1 MNTKDFATETLFQRE
16 MGTNISNPALVFEKA
31 MQEVSE
37 IYALLN
43 SDYDT
48 SFEDLENYL
57 QANEPEVIANLN
69 QLWNK
74 VDCDIYDRFKTARLS
89 NRDYYE
95 WKNNLNE
102 WKKKFVSAVRLYIY
116 KNCGRIFQ
124 IPMKTMP
131 IAA

>member
-1 MNTKDFATETLFQRE
+1 LK
-16 MGTNISNPALVFEKA
+16 
-31 MQEVSE
+31 SE
-37 IYALLN
+37 
-43 SDYDT
+43 YDT
-48 SFEDLENYL
+48 SFEDLESYL
-57 QANEPEVIANLN
+57 QANEPELVDRLN

-74 VDCDIYDRFKTARLS
+74 VDCDIYDRFKTAQLS

-95 WKNNLNE
+95 WRNNLNE

-116 KNCGRIFQ
+116 KNCGQIFQ